1 MMFADEKWKKQ
12 TGDRAK
18 LRLQA
23 LDGVQKSCQGALK
36 LDVDYVIHMHSDAWT
51 LSEEGLI
58 RFIGQLKDRKKML
71 AVRGDG
77 LEHVDYCKD
86 PATACGHLD
95 DHFFAF
101 NRKYFEENKILDF
114 IPEELFPHKY
124 SIHGMLMMLFT
135 VKVGLHNIWYY
146 RFTKDM
152 VNFDGKR
159 HLIHNIKPS
168 ILDTTYGFLHVH
180 RTSLPNDY
188 GRKIQAM
195 YLKHWRL
202 NKQSLVLY
210 HFIQKYYSFDAIQK
224 LLDIENRLNGQLR
237 RRLFPKKEI
246 IKREITI
253 KQNLIDTFTIRTLFK
268 NIVRRMK
275 IHVMKKYFPV
285 QKDIAEYYDDVLKIK
300 NDWSDIYD

>member
-1 MMFADEKWKKQ
+1 MDEIKIGFAITCYDKFEEAKILFEIIRKEFKGEYPISFCCNHQDGKKFAEENKPEVYTQGRDIPLNRPTGKMMFADEKWKKQ

-23 LDGVQKSCQGALK
+23 LDGVQKSCQGALR

-77 LEHVDYCKD
+77 LEHVDLCKD

-124 SIHGMLMMLFT
+124 SIHGMLMMPVTRVLCDVAVTGALPRGPVPVCSSLRTFFPT
-135 VKVGLHNIWYY
+135 YTHYY
-146 RFTKDM
+146 
-152 VNFDGKR
+152 
-159 HLIHNIKPS
+159 L
-168 ILDTTYGFLHVH
+168 GFRSCL
-180 RTSLPNDY
+180 SE
-188 GRKIQAM
+188 G
-195 YLKHWRL
+195 
-202 NKQSLVLY
+202 
-210 HFIQKYYSFDAIQK
+210 
-224 LLDIENRLNGQLR
+224 
-237 RRLFPKKEI
+237 
-246 IKREITI
+246 
-253 KQNLIDTFTIRTLFK
+253 NL
-268 NIVRRMK
+268 
-275 IHVMKKYFPV
+275 
-285 QKDIAEYYDDVLKIK
+285 
-300 NDWSDIYD
+300 